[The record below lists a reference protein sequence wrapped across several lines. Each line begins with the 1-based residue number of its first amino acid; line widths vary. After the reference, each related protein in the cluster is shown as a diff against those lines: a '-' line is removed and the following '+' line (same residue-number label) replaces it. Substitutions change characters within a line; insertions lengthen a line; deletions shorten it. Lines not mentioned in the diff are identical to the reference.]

1 MVLRGDNKIDDMI
14 SDCIDE
20 LSDDRVDAGVET
32 LYELAIMWK
41 SAGLP
46 RDTWVNICGYIEK
59 QAAAKSDETF
69 VQTKIHSALVRIR
82 EQKHGKILL
91 RPLH

>member
-1 MVLRGDNKIDDMI
+1 MRGDNKIDDMI

-41 SAGLP
+41 TAGLT
-46 RDTWVNICGYIEK
+46 REDFAEICGYIEK
-59 QAAAKSDETF
+59 QAAKKSEETF
-69 VQTKIHSALVRIR
+69 VQIKIRNALVKIR

-91 RPLH
+91 RPLQ

>member
-1 MVLRGDNKIDDMI
+1 MI

-20 LSDDRVDAGVET
+20 LSDDRVDAGVEN

-41 SAGLP
+41 SAGLT
-46 RDTWVNICGYIEK
+46 RESFADICGYIEK

-69 VQTKIHSALVRIR
+69 VQIKIQNALVRIR
-82 EQKHGKILL
+82 EQKRGRIIM